1 MGGSKRTL
9 ENMLIEEEQK
19 YQELLKIPIAIA
31 HSHELI
37 EELKTQLKISEKTIT
52 NLKNQIEESNSI
64 KMKLKD
70 YVIGG
75 LIGAILGAI
84 LTTLI

>member
-1 MGGSKRTL
+1 
-9 ENMLIEEEQK
+9 MLIEEEQK